1 MPASP
6 FYSSSF
12 PIRARSNDGLIVS
25 VVPCVTSFELRPRLR
40 RSASFPG
47 FVLQLHR
54 GRTPPRSCLE
64 PAQHHDRR
72 IARFYTPDER
82 NMIRSKDSVSWQR
95 LRRFRYRFPNEGTRS
110 RTISR
115 QFESTRINFCRITA
129 SRLKGF
135 E

>member
-40 RSASFPG
+40 RSASFLG
-47 FVLQLHR
+47 FALQLHR
-54 GRTPPRSCLE
+54 GRTPPRSRLE

-82 NMIRSKDSVSWQR
+82 NTIRWKDSVSWQR
-95 LRRFRYRFPNEGTRS
+95 LRRFRYRFPNEVTHS

-115 QFESTRINFCRITA
+115 QFQSIRINSCRITA